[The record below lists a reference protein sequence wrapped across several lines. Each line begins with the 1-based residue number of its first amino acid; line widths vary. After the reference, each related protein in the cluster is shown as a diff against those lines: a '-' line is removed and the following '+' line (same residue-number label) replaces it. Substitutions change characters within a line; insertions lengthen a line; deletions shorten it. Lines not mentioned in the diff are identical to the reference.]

1 MTLEINKIKE
11 WVERFK
17 PYFNNLLDD
26 AIKRGENKLTMETF
40 YPYLKETESAIE
52 KHIHKMFKDYL
63 MFLDYN
69 IVEEETND
77 NKITI
82 SWE

>member
-1 MTLEINKIKE
+1 
-11 WVERFK
+11 
-17 PYFNNLLDD
+17 
-26 AIKRGENKLTMETF
+26 METF
-40 YPYLKETESAIE
+40 YPYLKETESATE

-69 IVEEETND
+69 IVEEETDD

-82 SWE
+82 SWA

>member
-1 MTLEINKIKE
+1 MNTKELKE

-17 PYFNNLLDD
+17 PYFNNLLEE

-40 YPYLKETESAIE
+40 YPYLKETESATE

-82 SWE
+82 SWA

>member
-1 MTLEINKIKE
+1 MKIKE
-11 WVERFK
+11 LKQWIERFK
-17 PYFNNLLDD
+17 PYFNNLLEE

-40 YPYLKETESAIE
+40 YPYLKDTDE

-69 IVEEETND
+69 IVEEETDD

-82 SWE
+82 SWG

>member
-1 MTLEINKIKE
+1 M
-11 WVERFK
+11 
-17 PYFNNLLDD
+17 DS
-26 AIKRGENKLTMETF
+26 F
-40 YPYLKETESAIE
+40 YPYLKETESATE

-63 MFLDYN
+63 MFLDNN

-82 SWE
+82 SWA